1 MRDNGIIFL
10 SENFKNL
17 SNLRELHFN
26 CIILI
31 LRLLYK

>member
-1 MRDNGIIFL
+1 MRDNGIILL

-26 CIILI
+26 CIYYLF
-31 LRLLYK
+31 